1 MAVFAIIL
9 PYKGFHFFRFCL
21 HCKPCR
27 QMYKYIF
34 FWFCILLTLV
44 WGGVGGEEGSM
55 ELWNLTIKEY
65 GVIIFWVTRTNENE
79 RITHLAISSRIFS
92 QVDLVRRGRKK
103 TSSLIFVGFF
113 LISSVATSDVLKN
126 SLEKGPIIAKEINK
140 DLLINWSVGL
150 QNSFS
155 YFHTFPGSTLPLVH
169 NIRQFLNNSFFIF
182 ILQKILSPQGL
193 CCQR

>member
-1 MAVFAIIL
+1 MSFIFVGFA
-9 PYKGFHFFRFCL
+9 
-21 HCKPCR
+21 CR
-27 QMYKYIF
+27 QKYKYLF

-65 GVIIFWVTRTNENE
+65 GVIIFWVMRTNESE

-113 LISSVATSDVLKN
+113 LISSVVTSDALKN
-126 SLEKGPIIAKEINK
+126 SLEKGPIISYELNK

-155 YFHTFPGSTLPLVH
+155 YFHTFPCFTLPFVH
-169 NIRQFLNNSFFIF
+169 NIHQFLNNSFFIF
-182 ILQKILSPQGL
+182 ILQKILSPPGIMLQK
-193 CCQR
+193 

>member
-1 MAVFAIIL
+1 M
-9 PYKGFHFFRFCL
+9 
-21 HCKPCR
+21 
-27 QMYKYIF
+27 
-34 FWFCILLTLV
+34 
-44 WGGVGGEEGSM
+44 
-55 ELWNLTIKEY
+55 
-65 GVIIFWVTRTNENE
+65 RTNENE
-79 RITHLAISSRIFS
+79 RIAHLAISSRIFS

-126 SLEKGPIIAKEINK
+126 SLEKGPIISYELNK

-155 YFHTFPGSTLPLVH
+155 YFHTFPGSTLPFVH
-169 NIRQFLNNSFFIF
+169 NIHQFLNNSFFIF

-193 CCQR
+193 SCKRN